1 VFAHL
6 VLEFHP
12 AWKGTRRRVVLFH
25 MFCKKTDGSSNPRLV
40 LSPVLLL
47 TDNIRERHLVLEN
60 VSDEVQVKG
69 SGGITVEPLLDYCQ
83 NEEGVAF

>member
-1 VFAHL
+1 
-6 VLEFHP
+6 
-12 AWKGTRRRVVLFH
+12 

-69 SGGITVEPLLDYCQ
+69 SGGITVKPLLDYCK
-83 NEEGVAF
+83 NEEGVAFRGCLVGNFDGRCVTAASVF